1 MAQLVT
7 INLAQLVTIKKA
19 KIGPVNNFTA
29 HIYIYIY
36 ADESDNGTLLSPKQV
51 KQRDARTLNNGTRPV
66 SHYKIVVSPF
76 FGGGGG
82 AISDAG
88 SSVWLI
94 DDAEP
99 RKLVGTRF
107 SDFRTSG
114 KSHVLLWGFIFFFLH
129 FFDLEHWKHYK
140 NRGFRERAS
149 EDMLPL
155 EPVFYGLR

>member
-1 MAQLVT
+1 MFFGGA
-7 INLAQLVTIKKA
+7 IFAIKLGEHEIFA
-19 KIGPVNNFTA
+19 KN
-29 HIYIYIY
+29 
-36 ADESDNGTLLSPKQV
+36 TLLSQKQV

-66 SHYKIVVSPF
+66 SHYKNSGF
-76 FGGGGG
+76 ALFWGG

-99 RKLVGTRF
+99 RKLVGLV
-107 SDFRTSG
+107 FRIFG
-114 KSHVLLWGFIFFFLH
+114 LLGNRMSSFWGFVSFSLH